1 MQLHPRWLESK
12 LQPYFIIVTHTARVG
27 FSFSYLRC
35 KSETWLWIIKKSFKY
50 FSPWN
55 KNFVQI
61 WMAQRQWT
69 LFWCR
74 ISAVGLA
81 RPSKKLVKVKLVKL
95 VTQFLKVRD
104 PPPPSPA
111 TCHGH
116 AHPPNSGLRQ
126 EPGLDFE
133 RPHSGPE
140 LIFCDR
146 KLFSPQILDISQPKV
161 ETNCRNMQS
170 GVH

>member
-1 MQLHPRWLESK
+1 M
-12 LQPYFIIVTHTARVG
+12 G
-27 FSFSYLRC
+27 
-35 KSETWLWIIKKSFKY
+35 
-50 FSPWN
+50 
-55 KNFVQI
+55 
-61 WMAQRQWT
+61 T
-69 LFWCR
+69 LFWCW

-104 PPPPSPA
+104 PPPPSAA

-116 AHPPNSGLRQ
+116 AHPPSSGLRQ

-146 KLFSPQILDISQPKV
+146 KLFPP
-161 ETNCRNMQS
+161 RNLGYFSAQSGNKLQKYAVRSTLMMLMQS
-170 GVH
+170 KNNWSISISLFIYFQFCWNLSKFSCIPKQLNRKILELHFQLW